1 MMKPFSCLVTT
12 TTSRKSMMAMR
23 GSSSLVKTLIAGW
36 WPRLVGVNWVL
47 SYLSFFF
54 VVFFIFFIVFFFI
67 LFFLS
72 SWPCKTFSWPC
83 KTLLCAFLLRFPS
96 CHELYTSTD
105 WHRVR
110 PSCSPFPPNSCS
122 PSLSIP
128 PELLELNQHPPLKIL
143 DNDSNGLHLWH
154 VNLVEKEKEC

>member
-54 VVFFIFFIVFFFI
+54 VFFFIFFIVFF
-67 LFFLS
+67 LFS
-72 SWPCKTFSWPC
+72 FSR
-83 KTLLCAFLLRFPS
+83 LLDL
-96 CHELYTSTD
+96 
-105 WHRVR
+105 VR
-110 PSCSPFPPNSCS
+110 PFLDLVRPCCAHFFFVFHLVMNSIPAPTDIEFGHRSSPFPPNSCS